1 MEPIIAEQEDK
12 TKYKNGDVS
21 ISGEV
26 IEMIYCASTDCIIFK
41 TQRGTTGWEYVNKN
55 GKIAD
60 RAAVK
65 FNELHEL
72 FDTQANPGV
81 LVSLC
86 NIFFSALNAKTIEE
100 CDRLFVD
107 IEQRIKDIKTPD
119 KIKSHF
125 ILCALI
131 FTTIS
136 SFLMLTAYNFSDS
149 SFKYVFLCI
158 AGGSVG
164 ALFSILQRN
173 NEVVFNNQIKIQ
185 YIYFQATF
193 TVLLGSISGGI
204 IYLLSM
210 SDLALTF
217 ANKNI
222 YSLVLLSI
230 VSGFSE
236 RMIPELFGKIEK
248 SN

>member
-1 MEPIIAEQEDK
+1 M
-12 TKYKNGDVS
+12 
-21 ISGEV
+21 
-26 IEMIYCASTDCIIFK
+26 
-41 TQRGTTGWEYVNKN
+41 
-55 GKIAD
+55 
-60 RAAVK
+60 
-65 FNELHEL
+65 
-72 FDTQANPGV
+72 
-81 LVSLC
+81 
-86 NIFFSALNAKTIEE
+86 NAKTIEE
-100 CDRLFVD
+100 CDRLFID
-107 IEQRIKDIKTPD
+107 IEKRIKEIKTPD

-125 ILCALI
+125 ILSALI
-131 FTTIS
+131 FTIIS
-136 SFLMLTAYNFSDS
+136 SFLMVTAYNLSDS

-173 NEVVFNNQIKIQ
+173 NEVVFNNQIKIE

-222 YSLVLLSI
+222 YSLVLISI

-248 SN
+248 SKSKSKEEGMIWSDIVKKISAACIAGILAAASLTGQVATPPLRYR